1 MLKYI
6 KTNISKAYWCTNNEK
21 GGAEFQAARI
31 PIFDIANTKS
41 FYDMSD
47 NDEKEFSPHDISW
60 FDNLFDGG
68 GIKVAEQDGKPIILL
83 ISGPPG
89 SGKSTLALELCLRTA
104 INHGFWSLYISTE
117 SVTNLVIDKVNS
129 LRIKHSKGRII
140 PFNGKVDKDN
150 NSEGSLTVYGQENI
164 TKWDTFSEI
173 VELALHDVLHW
184 LTGFDSKVAEKVFK
198 FSSKATLPNAS
209 PDILVIDNLNMVKT
223 DKQSDLFEKV
233 ISKTKDRTKLI
244 IVVLDT
250 GKHQNNHEN
259 WEFACDNIIR
269 LDYDLIRLDSTSML
283 DYYIRYIDVIKARYQ
298 AHIWGKQQMKIYTAY
313 DLPKQKDQDL
323 EDAIMRRAHPYREE
337 GGIFIYPSIHFFL
350 SNYKRSGTTLEIQP
364 VATPC
369 SGLNQVIKGFPE
381 GRCTALMGIRG
392 GHKSHLGYL
401 HLLQQVV
408 DSYKSARKD
417 QVGLIISLRD
427 DEQMTRRHLLKILQE
442 NVLNER
448 YGNKQFSEVTDETK
462 KAIEKDAEQLLD
474 TLQRDN
480 LLEILYYPPGYITPD
495 EFFHR
500 MFMSIYRSKYASQNK
515 NTNRPEKK
523 ITLLFN
529 SLDQL
534 AARFPLC
541 AHQPIFIPAMIQSLS
556 GENVTS
562 IFIGVDEPGQPA
574 TQYGLLPMAD
584 LILTFGRYKIR
595 ERDYYTHHEKK
606 AEYKVLEEEGE
617 AKESRDAI
625 ILEVSRFSGGERAGV
640 KGLLELIYSD
650 KNTDSLLAGQPG
662 LHFKVWEHEILKPDS
677 IAPSLL

>member
-1 MLKYI
+1 
-6 KTNISKAYWCTNNEK
+6 
-21 GGAEFQAARI
+21 
-31 PIFDIANTKS
+31 
-41 FYDMSD
+41 
-47 NDEKEFSPHDISW
+47 
-60 FDNLFDGG
+60 
-68 GIKVAEQDGKPIILL
+68 
-83 ISGPPG
+83 
-89 SGKSTLALELCLRTA
+89 
-104 INHGFWSLYISTE
+104 
-117 SVTNLVIDKVNS
+117 
-129 LRIKHSKGRII
+129 
-140 PFNGKVDKDN
+140 
-150 NSEGSLTVYGQENI
+150 
-164 TKWDTFSEI
+164 
-173 VELALHDVLHW
+173 
-184 LTGFDSKVAEKVFK
+184 
-198 FSSKATLPNAS
+198 
-209 PDILVIDNLNMVKT
+209 
-223 DKQSDLFEKV
+223 
-233 ISKTKDRTKLI
+233 
-244 IVVLDT
+244 
-250 GKHQNNHEN
+250 
-259 WEFACDNIIR
+259 
-269 LDYDLIRLDSTSML
+269 
-283 DYYIRYIDVIKARYQ
+283 
-298 AHIWGKQQMKIYTAY
+298 MKIYTSY

-323 EDAIMRRAHPYREE
+323 DDAIMHRAHPYRAE

-350 SNYKRSGTTLEIQP
+350 SKYKRSGTTLEIQP

-408 DSYKSARKD
+408 NGYKSAKKD
-417 QVGLIISLRD
+417 QVGLIVSLRD

-442 NVLNER
+442 NVLEER
-448 YGNKQFSEVTDETK
+448 YSNKQFSDLTNEERKT
-462 KAIEKDAEQLLD
+462 IEKDAEQLLD

-500 MFMSIYRSKYASQNK
+500 MFMSIYRSKYASQNE
-515 NTNRPEKK
+515 NIARREKK

-562 IFIGVDEPGQPA
+562 IFIGVDEPGQPP

-595 ERDYYTHHEKK
+595 ERDYYTHHGKK
-606 AEYKVLEEEGE
+606 AEYKVLEKKEE

-650 KNTDSLLAGQPG
+650 KNTDSLLASQPG
-662 LHFKVWEHEILKPDS
+662 LHYKVWEHEILKPDS
-677 IAPSLL
+677 VSPNSP